1 MNFRLFSQ
9 HPYIIEFD
17 IYPIDVYRQKT
28 DEDFIG
34 SLNIYPIN
42 TQNNAIGSTSSTL
55 VNVFSITKN

>member
-1 MNFRLFSQ
+1 LNFRLYAQ
-9 HPYIIEFD
+9 HPYVIEFD

-42 TQNNAIGSTSSTL
+42 TQTNAIGSTSSSL
-55 VNVFSITKN
+55 VKMIFI